1 MNLSAI
7 LNIIT
12 GAVEQGLIY
21 GILALGLL
29 ITYRILDFPDLTV
42 DSSFPLGAAITALM
56 TVNGY
61 PPVLSLFAA
70 AAAGAVAGLVTGL
83 IHVRCHV
90 RDLLSGIITMTGLYS
105 INLRIAGKANLPFFA
120 NATLF
125 KNPFTKSLPAWI
137 APYSTLIIILLIVL
151 AAKLLLDW
159 YLKTKAGFLLRAAGD
174 NASVVTTLARD
185 VGTTKIIGLM
195 IANALVALSGAVM
208 AQHQRSFDISMGTG
222 TMVTGSGP
230 HSGDEGVGMEGRLE
244 LDTRML
250 TYLPAAAM
258 YVYLGLTAV
267 VMYMLYRS
275 KAPKAA
281 INTGWVLIA
290 MIIVQWAIG
299 LIQYYLGV
307 PRWTVPAHIAMSSVV
322 VAFTAFLW
330 AHGRRRPVAGADQ
343 AAAPDKVASAV

>member
-12 GAVEQGLIY
+12 GALEQGLIY

-137 APYSTLIIILLIVL
+137 APYSTLIIILMIVL
-151 AAKLLLDW
+151 IAKLLLDW

-174 NASVVTTLARD
+174 NASVVSTLARD

-222 TMVTGSGP
+222 TMVTGLASVIIGTNLFK
-230 HSGDEGVGMEGRLE
+230 SLGWMKSTTMVIIGSVLYKLCVSAAISCGLE
-244 LDTRML
+244 AQDMKLI
-250 TYLPAAAM
+250 
-258 YVYLGLTAV
+258 TAV
-267 VMYMLYRS
+267 LFL
-275 KAPKAA
+275 
-281 INTGWVLIA
+281 LI
-290 MIIVQWAIG
+290 
-299 LIQYYLGV
+299 LIFAQTQFK
-307 PRWTVPAHIAMSSVV
+307 RK
-322 VAFTAFLW
+322 
-330 AHGRRRPVAGADQ
+330 
-343 AAAPDKVASAV
+343 KVRIHA

>member
-222 TMVTGSGP
+222 TMVTGLASVIIGTNLFKNLGWMK
-230 HSGDEGVGMEGRLE
+230 STTMVIIGSVLYKLCVSAAISCGLE
-244 LDTRML
+244 AQDMKLI
-250 TYLPAAAM
+250 
-258 YVYLGLTAV
+258 TAV
-267 VMYMLYRS
+267 LFL
-275 KAPKAA
+275 
-281 INTGWVLIA
+281 LI
-290 MIIVQWAIG
+290 
-299 LIQYYLGV
+299 LIFAQTQFK
-307 PRWTVPAHIAMSSVV
+307 RK
-322 VAFTAFLW
+322 
-330 AHGRRRPVAGADQ
+330 
-343 AAAPDKVASAV
+343 KVRIHA

>member
-12 GAVEQGLIY
+12 GALEQGLIY

-174 NASVVTTLARD
+174 NASVVSTLARD

-222 TMVTGSGP
+222 TMVTGLASVIIGTNLFKNLGWMK
-230 HSGDEGVGMEGRLE
+230 STTMVIIGSVLYKLCVSAAISCGLE
-244 LDTRML
+244 AQDMKLI
-250 TYLPAAAM
+250 
-258 YVYLGLTAV
+258 TAV
-267 VMYMLYRS
+267 LFL
-275 KAPKAA
+275 
-281 INTGWVLIA
+281 LI
-290 MIIVQWAIG
+290 
-299 LIQYYLGV
+299 LIFAQTQFK
-307 PRWTVPAHIAMSSVV
+307 RK
-322 VAFTAFLW
+322 
-330 AHGRRRPVAGADQ
+330 
-343 AAAPDKVASAV
+343 KVRIHA